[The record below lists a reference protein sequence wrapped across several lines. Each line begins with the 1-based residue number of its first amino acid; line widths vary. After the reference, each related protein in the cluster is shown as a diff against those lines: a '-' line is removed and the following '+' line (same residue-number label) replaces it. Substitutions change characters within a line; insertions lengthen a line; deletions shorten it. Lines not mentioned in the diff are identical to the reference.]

1 MIKNYFKTAWRSL
14 WKNRTF
20 SAINIFGLS
29 VGIAAFLLIINY
41 LRFEYSYDDA
51 HVKKDR
57 IFRVPMLV
65 AEKGGK
71 EQTFAFTYP
80 AVAPAMK
87 KDFPEVEEAAR
98 FRRQGGIVTYQDQK
112 IIEPGTL
119 YYADAALFNIFS
131 FRFTKGNAATAFKE
145 LNDAV
150 VTEETAK
157 KYFGN
162 IDPIGKPLH
171 YNNEDYIVKAVLED
185 VPVNSHIRF
194 NILLNYE
201 KYREKP

>member
-1 MIKNYFKTAWRSL
+1 MIKNYFKTAWRNL
-14 WKNRTF
+14 WKNKTF

-29 VGIAAFLLIINY
+29 IGIAAFLLIINY

-51 HVKKDR
+51 HANKDR
-57 IFRVPMLV
+57 IFRVPMIV

-98 FRRQGGIVTYQDQK
+98 FRRQGGIVKHGEQK
-112 IIEPGTL
+112 IIEAGTL
-119 YYADAALFNIFS
+119 YYADPALFNIFS
-131 FRFTKGNAATAFKE
+131 FHFIKGNAATAFTE

-150 VTEETAK
+150 ITAETAK
-157 KYFGN
+157 KYFG
-162 IDPIGKPLH
+162 
-171 YNNEDYIVKAVLED
+171 E
-185 VPVNSHIRF
+185 
-194 NILLNYE
+194 
-201 KYREKP
+201 